1 MPRYFEDLEVGDG
14 FESPGRTITEADVVS
29 YAAISGEQDCLDFT
43 AGEDGLPP
51 LVPDLLIMVMSS
63 GPGLPGPGR
72 DAAGPRLHGV
82 RSATCACPSGSVT
95 PSGAASASRGSGP

>member
-14 FESPGRTITEADVVS
+14 FESPGRTLTEADVVS

-51 LVPDLLIMVMSS
+51 LVPDLLIM
-63 GPGLPGPGR
+63 PR
-72 DAAGPRLHGV
+72 TRRAARV
-82 RSATCACPSGSVT
+82 
-95 PSGAASASRGSGP
+95 ASAATRIVRRRPGCRRE